1 MNTDLLYT
9 ISFFLPF
16 IWLIT
21 SKLIKNEELKR
32 STRLIIISTYFFST
46 LLNICNFIHLLNI
59 QESSI
64 IPINLTIKITP
75 ICLLIL
81 MIKET
86 FSKNKKKE
94 EEKIEECHL

>member
-16 IWLIT
+16 IWFII
-21 SKLIKNEELKR
+21 SILIKNEDLKR
-32 STRLIIISTYFFST
+32 NTRLIIIATYFFST
-46 LLNICNFIHLLNI
+46 LLNICNFIHVLKI

-64 IPINLTIKITP
+64 IPINLTIKLTP

-94 EEKIEECHL
+94 QENKE